1 MHRLGRSLVVGVVG
15 LAIMSSCS
23 GDSGP
28 GAVATTTTVAPE
40 TTTTTEPPVDAGTQ
54 VFVYTPEVGDCFDRR
69 QLPAEQAGA
78 GGQTEIVLLLDC
90 ALPHQNE
97 VFALVDYPS
106 SGEPF
111 PGEEALEA
119 FAQRECPA
127 SFEGFVGR
135 PYEVSELEIGF
146 HFPTESNWSAGSR
159 VIGCYVYDLDGD
171 KLIGSMQGS
180 AR

>member
-1 MHRLGRSLVVGVVG
+1 MLGVTIVSACTGG
-15 LAIMSSCS
+15 
-23 GDSGP
+23 GGP
-28 GAVATTTTVAPE
+28 DTVATTTTVAPE
-40 TTTTTEPPVDAGTQ
+40 TTTTTEPALDAGTQ

-69 QLPAEQAGA
+69 QLPPEAAGA

-97 VFALVDYPS
+97 VFALVDHPG

-135 PYEVSELEIGF
+135 AYEVSDLEIGF
-146 HFPTESNWSAGSR
+146 HFPTEANWSAGSR
-159 VIGCYVYDLDGD
+159 TIGCYVYDLDGD
-171 KLIGSMQGS
+171 KLVGSMQGS
-180 AR
+180 GR